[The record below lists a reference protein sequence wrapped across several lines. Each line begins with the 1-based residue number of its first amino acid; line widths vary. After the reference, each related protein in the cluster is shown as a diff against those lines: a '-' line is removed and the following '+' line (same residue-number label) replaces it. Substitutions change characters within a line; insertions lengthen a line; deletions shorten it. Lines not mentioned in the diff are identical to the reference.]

1 MGGRMGADLN
11 DFFAD
16 PERLR
21 LRADPERTWEKNGR
35 SKVGVFANRVQ
46 AEFIKGPIPLAW
58 LSAAAELPGKA
69 ALAVGLALWF
79 ERGRRKSDEVT
90 LTTTICRRFGVVDR
104 KGKYRGLAALEEAG
118 LVAVEWR
125 PNRNPVV
132 TILEAA
138 G

>member
-1 MGGRMGADLN
+1 MGADLN

-21 LRADPERTWEKNGR
+21 LSAETERTWEQNGR

-69 ALAVGLALWF
+69 ALAIGLALWF
-79 ERGRRKSDEVT
+79 ERGRRKSDEVL
-90 LTTTICRRFGVVDR
+90 LTAAICERFGLDR

-118 LVAVEWR
+118 LVAVERR